1 MSTKT
6 WREKVDAEKTRLG
19 RKLTLDE
26 LLALAKTH
34 FMPDAEIAEQRASW
48 ARQDKD

>member
-1 MSTKT
+1 MTT
-6 WREKVDAEKTRLG
+6 WRDKVEAEKTRLG
-19 RKLTLDE
+19 RRLTMDE

-34 FMPDAEIAEQRASW
+34 FMSEAETNAQRASW

>member
-1 MSTKT
+1 MTGT
-6 WREKVDAEKTRLG
+6 WREKVDAEKARLG
-19 RKLTLDE
+19 RKLTLEE

-34 FMPDAEIAEQRASW
+34 FMSEGEIAEQRASW

>member
-1 MSTKT
+1 MTT
-6 WREKVDAEKTRLG
+6 WREKLEAEKARLG
-19 RKLTLDE
+19 RRLTLDE

-34 FMPDAEIAEQRASW
+34 FTTDAEIAEQAKSW